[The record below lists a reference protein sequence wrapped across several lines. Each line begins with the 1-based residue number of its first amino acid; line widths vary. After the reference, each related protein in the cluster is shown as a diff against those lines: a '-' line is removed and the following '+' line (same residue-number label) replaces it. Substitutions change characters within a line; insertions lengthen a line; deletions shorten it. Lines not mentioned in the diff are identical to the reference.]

1 MNIILTEQLKEQM
14 QKKHASNIKLMPT
27 QHSC

>member
-1 MNIILTEQLKEQM
+1 MNIILTDQLKEQM
-14 QKKHASNIKLMPT
+14 QKKHVSNIKLVST